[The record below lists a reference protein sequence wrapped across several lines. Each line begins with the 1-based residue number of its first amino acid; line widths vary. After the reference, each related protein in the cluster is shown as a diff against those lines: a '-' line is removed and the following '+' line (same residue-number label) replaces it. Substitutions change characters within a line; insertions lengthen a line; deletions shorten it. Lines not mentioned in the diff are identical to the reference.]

1 MWNWLIFTDFLLF
14 GGYLSG
20 HFASVF
26 FPVSPRRKCR
36 IIFIMS
42 SISEKQMKIQFMWYA
57 QKCHMHINS
66 TCHFFKITFMSILNI
81 ISKYGHI
88 NIALLHDKISNKCH
102 NIPSI
107 GSLACFIGTFSLINT
122 NRF

>member
-1 MWNWLIFTDFLLF
+1 MTFLLVLHPCSTWGRMIF
-14 GGYLSG
+14 FLRRIATWDRQCCYIMLSTTTD
-20 HFASVF
+20 A
-26 FPVSPRRKCR
+26 RKR
-36 IIFIMS
+36 WRGTQLFV
-42 SISEKQMKIQFMWYA
+42 QYA

-81 ISKYGHI
+81 ILKSGHI
-88 NIALLHDKISNKCH
+88 NIALLNDKISNKCH

-107 GSLACFIGTFSLINT
+107 GALTCFIDTLCLINT